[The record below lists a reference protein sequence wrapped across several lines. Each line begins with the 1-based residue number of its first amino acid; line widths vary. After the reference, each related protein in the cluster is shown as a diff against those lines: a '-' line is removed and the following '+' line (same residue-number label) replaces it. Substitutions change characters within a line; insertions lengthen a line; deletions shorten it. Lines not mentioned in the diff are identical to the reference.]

1 MYDTLLIF
9 YLFRNSSISNNEEAG
24 EMTWSNAGSEIMI
37 IDHTF
42 VDSAYRGQGLAE
54 KLVAAGVEV
63 ARNEGKKIIPLCPFA
78 KKEFDE
84 KTEYADVL
92 RK

>member
-1 MYDTLLIF
+1 MEIK
-9 YLFRNSSISNNEEAG
+9 EEKNRFALYNDEGTEIG
-24 EMTWSNAGSEIMI
+24 EMTWVDAGEDIMV

-42 VDSAYRGQGLAE
+42 VDPTYRGQKLAE
-54 KLVAAGVEV
+54 KLVRSGVEK
-63 ARNEGKKIIPLCPFA
+63 ARRDGVKIVPLCPYA

-84 KTEYADVL
+84 KNEYQDVL

>member
-1 MYDTLLIF
+1 MF

>member
-1 MYDTLLIF
+1 
-9 YLFRNSSISNNEEAG
+9 
-24 EMTWSNAGSEIMI
+24 MTWSNAGSEIMI
-37 IDHTF
+37 IEHTF